1 MVKVIEI
8 VKKGMLRQKT
18 GIECATNLTSKDID
32 ILTYNSNLLLQA
44 PGNDMKKELAK
55 LRLESQVINR

>member
-1 MVKVIEI
+1 MVKVIDI

-18 GIECATNLTSKDID
+18 GVEVATTMTSKDID
-32 ILTYNSNLLLQA
+32 IMAYNSNLLLQA

-55 LRLESQVINR
+55 LRLESQMINR